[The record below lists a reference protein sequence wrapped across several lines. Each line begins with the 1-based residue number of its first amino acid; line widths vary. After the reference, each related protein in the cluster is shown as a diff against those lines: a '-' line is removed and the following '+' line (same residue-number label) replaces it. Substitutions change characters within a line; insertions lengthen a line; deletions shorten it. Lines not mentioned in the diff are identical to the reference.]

1 MKKLLPIVAAMLFA
15 FSSYSQTSNYAT
27 LKVKISNQV
36 VDSLV
41 IVSYKNP
48 NFKKVIKADK
58 DGVLKDTL
66 NVKSDKYYIS
76 NLMSFF
82 PNGIYL
88 NNGYDLKISIDAKQP
103 GKSLEFTGKGAI
115 ENEFVNTFAKN
126 EEEFDYESLMQLDE
140 KDFYKQIEKIRLNL
154 FSSLDKKKYSSDFV
168 VYQTAYLDTFV
179 EMKTQTYKTILESKQ

>member
-1 MKKLLPIVAAMLFA
+1 MKKLLSIVAAMLFA

>member
-15 FSSYSQTSNYAT
+15 FSSYSQTSNYAA

-48 NFKKVIKADK
+48 NFKKIIKADK

-66 NVKSDKYYIS
+66 NVKSDKYYTS
-76 NLMSFF
+76 NLTSFF

-88 NNGYDLKISIDAKQP
+88 NNGYDLKICIDAKQP
-103 GKSLEFTGKGAI
+103 GKLLEFTGKGAI

>member
-76 NLMSFF
+76 NLTSFF

>member
-15 FSSYSQTSNYAT
+15 FSCYSQTSNYAN

-76 NLMSFF
+76 NLTSFF

>member
-1 MKKLLPIVAAMLFA
+1 M
-15 FSSYSQTSNYAT
+15 
-27 LKVKISNQV
+27 
-36 VDSLV
+36 
-41 IVSYKNP
+41 
-48 NFKKVIKADK
+48 
-58 DGVLKDTL
+58 KDTL
-66 NVKSDKYYIS
+66 NVKSDKYYTS
-76 NLMSFF
+76 NLTSFF

-88 NNGYDLKISIDAKQP
+88 NNGYDLKISIDTKQP